1 MACADVS
8 YGFGM
13 IKNDV
18 WLCCVVFVSLF
29 LSANHRRAGNVV
41 TNILAKEL
49 MQEDKPSSGKPSA
62 KKLKSDDKVE
72 PKLEEAESLEDLLE
86 AATSRSN

>member
-1 MACADVS
+1 M
-8 YGFGM
+8 
-13 IKNDV
+13 
-18 WLCCVVFVSLF
+18 
-29 LSANHRRAGNVV
+29 V

-49 MQEDKPSSGKPSA
+49 MQEDKPSSSKPSA

-86 AATSRSN
+86 AAASRSN